1 MTISDKD
8 KAILRYLTYPVQFSR
23 PMKIGIER
31 VFHTLID
38 PSIPFQS
45 TAEFLKQ
52 IEVLRGSDQPLA
64 GEVTTT
70 NGHSESEIREFLEL
84 LAKEIEIRYPKILRS
99 GMAVTRPG
107 VWFQV
112 DQPENRKEFYLGEIL
127 PSFDERTIVWEYQC
141 PEMFMQADTAI
152 KLELTTYYKK
162 SVINGRPQYEGGEK
176 YAHASASRLQRQLTS
191 LELKNAS
198 TLLKQLSF
206 DLDSALMKEIQ
217 ALTDVKWLE
226 DEIYRAWLQDV
237 FHQIHL
243 CFERISS

>member
-23 PMKIGIER
+23 PMKDGIER

-52 IEVLRGSDQPLA
+52 IETLRSIDEPLV

-70 NGHSESEIREFLEL
+70 HGHNESEIREFLES
-84 LAKEIEIRYPKILRS
+84 LAKEIEIRYPNILRS
-99 GMAVTRPG
+99 GVPASRDG
-107 VWFQV
+107 LWFQV
-112 DQPENRKEFYLGEIL
+112 DRPENRKEFYLGELL
-127 PSFDERTIVWEYQC
+127 PSSDERTVLWEYQC
-141 PEMFMQADTAI
+141 PEMLLRADTAI

-162 SVINGRPQYEGGEK
+162 SIINGRPEYESGEK
-176 YAHASASRLQRQLTS
+176 YADASASRLRCHLTIS
-191 LELKNAS
+191 ELINAS
-198 TLLKQLSF
+198 ALLKELSI
-206 DLDSALMKEIQ
+206 DLESALIREVQ
-217 ALTDVKWLE
+217 ASTQVSWLD

-243 CFERISS
+243 CFEQRSS